1 MEDLLLNPAV
11 QAGVAP
17 FLAALVASAA
27 LRRARLLGLA
37 VVAAFVV
44 VVGLAVG
51 FSFEPLTATRKLVL
65 VGLAMVPLILG
76 VELADL
82 RPTPMARA
90 TIAAASGAAA
100 VWMLWRILQQQEAAK
115 AALYGVAAAVYL
127 AALVESCARCGTDG
141 TRAAS
146 ASLMLGL
153 CAGALALLGASAQL
167 AQIGIAV
174 GAGGGAV
181 LLAHMIGLQRGSPGW
196 TPVLPAAFIAG
207 LVGLSAVFTGAL
219 PWFCLLPPLAIPW
232 ATRLVRQERHRPW
245 LAAVLTSLAAV
256 IPLIL
261 AVGLA
266 WLTAGIPQ

>member
-1 MEDLLLNPAV
+1 MNPAV

-17 FLAALVASAA
+17 FLAALVAAAA

-37 VVAAFVV
+37 VVVAFVV
-44 VVGLAVG
+44 VVILAVG

-65 VGLAMVPLILG
+65 VGLATALLILG
-76 VELADL
+76 FELPGL
-82 RPTPMARA
+82 PPSPIVRA
-90 TIAAASGAAA
+90 TVATAGGAAA
-100 VWMLWRILQQQEAAK
+100 VWMLWRILQQQDAAK
-115 AALYGVAAAVYL
+115 ALLYGAAAAAYL
-127 AALVESCARCGTDG
+127 AALIESCVRCGTDG

-146 ASLMLGL
+146 TSLMLGL

-181 LLAHMIGLQRGSPGW
+181 LLVHMMGLQRGPAGW

-207 LVGLSAVFTGAL
+207 LVGLSAVFTGSL

-232 ATRLVRQERHRPW
+232 ATRLVRQEGRRPW

-256 IPLIL
+256 VPLLL

-266 WLTAGIPQ
+266 WLTAGAPQ